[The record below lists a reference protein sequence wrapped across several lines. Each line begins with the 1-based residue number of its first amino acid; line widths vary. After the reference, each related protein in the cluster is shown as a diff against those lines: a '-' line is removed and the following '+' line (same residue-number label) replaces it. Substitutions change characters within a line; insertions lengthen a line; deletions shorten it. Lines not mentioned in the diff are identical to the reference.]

1 MTKFKDLTFKL
12 RKHIMPTRRR
22 KANKKVRNATAKVYK
37 GIHFRS
43 KLELFTYLKLEEAE
57 IPVLY
62 EKRKFELLEGF
73 HFPHT
78 SMEPNTHKEY
88 VDNTT
93 KVRSIT
99 YTPDFVDPNGKWI
112 IEVKG
117 FANDVFPLKW
127 KLFKQYIMQNKL
139 EYKLYLPKNQ
149 KQVLE
154 TIELIKELS
163 RK

>member
-1 MTKFKDLTFKL
+1 MSNFTEINYQLK
-12 RKHIMPTRRR
+12 KHIMPIRRK
-22 KANKKVRNATAKVYK
+22 KANKKVRNATAAVYK
-37 GIHFRS
+37 GLKFRS
-43 KLELFTYLKLEEAE
+43 KLELFTYKKLEDAG
-57 IPVLY
+57 ITALY

-78 SMEPNTHKEY
+78 CVEPNTHKEF

-93 KVRSIT
+93 KVRAIT
-99 YTPDFVDPNGKWI
+99 YTPDFVDPQGQWI

-127 KLFKQYIMQNKL
+127 KMFKQHIMQNGL
-139 EYKLYLPKNQ
+139 EYKLFLPKNQ

-154 TIELIKELS
+154 TIELIKAL
-163 RK
+163 